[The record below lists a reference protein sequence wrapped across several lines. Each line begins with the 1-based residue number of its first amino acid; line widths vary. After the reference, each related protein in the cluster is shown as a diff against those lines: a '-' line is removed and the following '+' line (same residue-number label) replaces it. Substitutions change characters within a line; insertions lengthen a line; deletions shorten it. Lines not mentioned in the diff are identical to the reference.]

1 MAEDLPEEDEEIE
14 RIVNT
19 GKTIDM
25 EPQGKAVYKDKAS
38 ELKKKQQI
46 SDDTVVNVQEEIN
59 KIIQEEQTININIQK
74 EAEKSQVLEE
84 KKPTL
89 TAHDMKHEPVG
100 SANNAE
106 QSSARSL
113 KTQGVFSDVTR
124 ITAHDILTK
133 SEKELKQIA
142 APDKRES
149 HNLLRDMRIITAILL
164 GKKQNKDLSKVLDTD
179 KSFMSKQIS
188 ELEDRGL
195 IKKESSGRE
204 VNYEVDQFNVM
215 KFLQTKVVI
224 KWKSDK
230 SKKAQSETDVSAV
243 PRASEGRTS
252 ENKKDGT

>member
-100 SANNAE
+100 SAN
-106 QSSARSL
+106 
-113 KTQGVFSDVTR
+113 VTR
-124 ITAHDILTK
+124 LMAHDILTK

>member
-46 SDDTVVNVQEEIN
+46 SDDIIIDVQQEID
-59 KIIQEEQTININIQK
+59 KIIQEEEITNINIQK
-74 EAEKSQVLEE
+74 EAEKSQILEE

-89 TAHDMKHEPVG
+89 
-100 SANNAE
+100 
-106 QSSARSL
+106 
-113 KTQGVFSDVTR
+113 
-124 ITAHDILTK
+124 TAHDILTK

-142 APDKRES
+142 EPDKRES

-195 IKKESSGRE
+195 IKKEFSGRE

-230 SKKAQSETDVSAV
+230 PKPNEVRRDPAKQDVSL
-243 PRASEGRTS
+243 GKGD
-252 ENKKDGT
+252 KKDGT

>member
-59 KIIQEEQTININIQK
+59 KIISEEQTINNTNIQK

-89 TAHDMKHEPVG
+89 TAHDIKREPVG
-100 SANNAE
+100 SAN
-106 QSSARSL
+106 
-113 KTQGVFSDVTR
+113 VTR

>member
-38 ELKKKQQI
+38 ELKKKQQA
-46 SDDTVVNVQEEIN
+46 SDDIIIDVQQEID
-59 KIIQEEQTININIQK
+59 KIIQEEEITNINIQK
-74 EAEKSQVLEE
+74 EAEKSQILEN
-84 KKPTL
+84 KKASAL
-89 TAHDMKHEPVG
+89 MAHD
-100 SANNAE
+100 
-106 QSSARSL
+106 L
-113 KTQGVFSDVTR
+113 
-124 ITAHDILTK
+124 LTK
-133 SEKELKQIA
+133 SAAEIKQIA
-142 APDKRES
+142 EPDKRES

-252 ENKKDGT
+252 EDKKDGT

>member
-46 SDDTVVNVQEEIN
+46 SDDIIIDVQQEID
-59 KIIQEEQTININIQK
+59 KIIQEEEITNINIQK
-74 EAEKSQVLEE
+74 EAEKSQILEE

-89 TAHDMKHEPVG
+89 
-100 SANNAE
+100 
-106 QSSARSL
+106 
-113 KTQGVFSDVTR
+113 
-124 ITAHDILTK
+124 TAHDILTK

-142 APDKRES
+142 EPDKRES

-195 IKKESSGRE
+195 IKKEFSGRE

-230 SKKAQSETDVSAV
+230 SKKAQSETDVSTV